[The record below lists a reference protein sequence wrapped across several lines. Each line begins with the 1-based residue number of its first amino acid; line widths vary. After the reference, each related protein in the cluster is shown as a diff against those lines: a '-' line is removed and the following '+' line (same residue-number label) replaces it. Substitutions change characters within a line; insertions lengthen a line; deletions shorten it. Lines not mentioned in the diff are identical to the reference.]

1 MDKGPS
7 TESAPIGVTSSTEA
21 DAGAVGRIPATA
33 DAADATRLARTIG
46 EAYVDTGRAL
56 DGVVS
61 DEQAD
66 VAPPIENDEESW
78 LDVVAAT
85 LLASARARSAG
96 AYTRRKGTGV
106 SG

>member
-1 MDKGPS
+1 MEKGPS
-7 TESAPIGVTSSTEA
+7 TESAKIGVTSSTEA
-21 DAGAVGRIPATA
+21 DAGAVGRIPAAA

-46 EAYVDTGRAL
+46 DAYVDTGGAL

-66 VAPPIENDEESW
+66 VAPVIEHDEESW
-78 LDVVAAT
+78 LDVVATT

-96 AYTRRKGTGV
+96 AYTRRKGPGA
-106 SG
+106 GG